1 MNTDYFK
8 YLSTVAEC
16 HSIRQAAEKLHL
28 KQQYLGTIVKN
39 IETHYDIT
47 IFNRTHRGI
56 TLTKDGQFFLERAQQ
71 INQLLQ
77 ELESPYLYPS
87 KQEYSYIVKDIT
99 IYMLNLATP
108 GQFINIIDAFHNH
121 FPYIN
126 INIFVKNHKELVELV
141 EEDPNAIGLLYISE
155 KNTPQHQLLPEI
167 LQVTPFGRCRLSA
180 ITSQYNKEAH
190 HLTSISFYDFLQ
202 KQLVL
207 YSAEEMD
214 DNVVYEEPAVPEET
228 SEDKNKDDDDDFEIF
243 DL

>member
-141 EEDPNAIGLLYISE
+141 EEAPNAIGLLYISE
-155 KNTPQHQLLPEI
+155 KHTPQHQLLPEI
-167 LQVTPFGRCRLSA
+167 LQVTPFGRGR
-180 ITSQYNKEAH
+180 
-190 HLTSISFYDFLQ
+190 
-202 KQLVL
+202 
-207 YSAEEMD
+207 
-214 DNVVYEEPAVPEET
+214 
-228 SEDKNKDDDDDFEIF
+228 
-243 DL
+243 